1 MIEELSAR
9 IWSYVAFHADI
20 AALREHML
28 HRKYIA
34 SEPRPFSE
42 EALIRLLKS
51 ATILA
56 ASKRLEFREAAYK
69 IATAAAEIENS
80 RTRQAPGNFYSWCLA
95 ELGTFPL

>member
-69 IATAAAEIENS
+69 IATAAAEIELQNS
-80 RTRQAPGNFYSWCLA
+80 QAPGNFYSWCLA